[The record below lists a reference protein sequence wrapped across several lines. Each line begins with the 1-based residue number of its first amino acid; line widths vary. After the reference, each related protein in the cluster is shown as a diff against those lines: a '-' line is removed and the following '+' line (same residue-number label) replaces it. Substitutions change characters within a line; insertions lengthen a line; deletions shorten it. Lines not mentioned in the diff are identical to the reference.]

1 MKDSKRDQTGVGT
14 MAGVN
19 GASCNGETCQHQGNK
34 DRMTEIAHHFG
45 RIMEVLGLDLDDPS
59 LKDTPARVAKMFLNE
74 AFIGLDEAQFPE
86 VSFFDNTYNFDE
98 MVVVNDISLYSYCEH
113 HFVPFFGKVNVAYF
127 PNKKVIGL
135 SKINRIVDFI
145 GRKPQVQEKLTREIA
160 ETLSALLDTEHV
172 AVYVEA
178 NHLCVASRGIKDHN
192 SHTKTGSYLGKFKNE
207 WTKKEFMSTFQ

>member
-1 MKDSKRDQTGVGT
+1 MNDNEHDRNGSAT
-14 MAGVN
+14 MAGGN
-19 GASCNGETCQHQGNK
+19 RTLCNGRTCQRKVNNEK
-34 DRMTEIAHHFG
+34 MIEIAHHFG
-45 RIMEVLGLDLDDPS
+45 RIMEALGLDLDDPS
-59 LKDTPARVAKMFLNE
+59 LKDTPKRVAKMFVNE
-74 AFIGLDEAQFPE
+74 AFVGLDETQFPE
-86 VSFFDNTYNFDE
+86 VSFFDNSYNFDE

-113 HFVPFFGKVNVAYF
+113 HFVPFFGRVNVAYF
-127 PNKKVIGL
+127 PKKKVLGL

-172 AVYVEA
+172 AVFVEA

-207 WTKKEFMSTFQ
+207 WTKKEFISTFQ